1 MQELADA
8 RISDVA
14 RAIFAS
20 LARARQATRKMIAED
35 VGVSLPTVT
44 TALAELSGAN
54 LTTELRRE
62 QGARGRATLV
72 YGISPLAGWIMGI
85 DIGATQIT
93 LVALGLDGTEL
104 ERQNLDHG
112 GAPLE
117 AAKLAGALARQA
129 MTRQGSAAPLRA
141 VALALNQIVPRR
153 LHGGETPTITHAM
166 VERFAAAAVLDADVP
181 LLVENNVNCAA
192 VVEHHHGLMRDH
204 ADAVYFQ
211 IGVGIGVG
219 IFCDGRLIRG
229 GHGASGELAQ
239 VPISWSAE
247 VASPRNAIE
256 TAYGST
262 GLIARLRP
270 LWPKG
275 LAMPAAITELLAL
288 ALAEIAEARQII
300 TEHGIALG
308 RLAAATATLL
318 DPSILVIGGGLSRN
332 GLITQTMAAE
342 FAARNS
348 FTRIEI
354 SRLGR
359 HATADGAAIIASEY
373 LNRKIAD
380 RHYRTIISN
389 PPVWAPAA

>member
-44 TALAELSGAN
+44 TALAELSGAR
-54 LTTELRRE
+54 LATELRRE

-93 LVALGLDGTEL
+93 LVAMGLDGTEL

-112 GAPLE
+112 GAPLQ
-117 AAKLAGALARQA
+117 AAGLAGALAQKA
-129 MTRQGSAAPLRA
+129 AASQGGAAPLRA

-153 LHGGETPTITHAM
+153 LDGGETPTVTHAM
-166 VERFAAAAVLDADVP
+166 VERFATAAALDATVP

-192 VVEHHHGLMRDH
+192 VTEHQHGLMRDH

-239 VPISWSAE
+239 VPVSWSAD
-247 VASPRNAIE
+247 VDSPRNAIE

-270 LWPKG
+270 FWPKG
-275 LAMPAAITELLAL
+275 LSMPGSITELLNVAL
-288 ALAEIAEARQII
+288 DEIAQARQII

-332 GLITQTMAAE
+332 GLITETMAAE
-342 FAARNS
+342 FAARTR
-348 FTRIEI
+348 FTRIDI

-380 RHYRTIISN
+380 RHYRTTISN
-389 PPVWAPAA
+389 PPVWTPAA